1 MVNQLGH
8 GTAPTVREV
17 SAGYGELALVELPAI
32 ELLSTLGWSF
42 KNLYAESFG
51 ELGSEGR
58 ESESQVILTRRLRA
72 ALQRLNPGLPA
83 DAYAQGVEQIA
94 QDRSKQIAVNAN
106 REVYRLLKDGVR
118 VKVPD
123 EHGGHRIETLR
134 VIDWDTPTDNDFF
147 LASQMWVAGD
157 MYRRRCD
164 LLGFVNGL
172 PLVFIELKK
181 PSVPLKSAFDDNLRD
196 YRGQSVPQL
205 FHPNAFIL
213 LSNGSDTKV
222 GTLTSAWE
230 HFFDWKRVDAED
242 EDSPPSGK
250 VSLERALRGLLAPAR
265 LLDYIE
271 NFTVFEDGKG
281 GVVKKVAK
289 NHQFLG
295 VNKSIA
301 RLVALRRAEEGRQQ
315 RERKRL
321 GVFWHTQ
328 GSGKSL
334 SMVFFTQK
342 VLRKVLG
349 SCTFVIVTDR
359 EELDDQISKTFK
371 ATGATARED
380 VRATSGDHLKELLR
394 GNERYIFTLIQKFRN
409 EPGRPYPMLSDR
421 SDVIVIT
428 DEAHRSQYDVFALN
442 MRNALPNAGFI
453 GFTGTPL
460 IQGEEQR
467 TREVFGDYVSVYDFA
482 RSIEDGATVP
492 LYYENRIPEVQLT
505 NQALNRD
512 LEELLEAAEL
522 DEDQEKK
529 LEREFGREYHIITRE
544 DRLEAIAKDLVAH
557 FTGRGYRGK
566 AMMVCIDKATAVRM
580 YDKVQAH
587 WQAEIAR
594 LKAALGTVN
603 AGGNSAVTGGL
614 NGDAREAL
622 IARIHL
628 MQTTDMAVVVSQGQN
643 EIEDLKQKGLD
654 IVPHRQRMLQG
665 GLDEKFKDPD
675 DNFRLVFVCAMWI
688 TGFDVPTCSTIYLD
702 KPMRAHTL
710 MQTIARANRV
720 APGKESGLIVD
731 YVGIFRALQSAL
743 ATYARPAAGGGTG
756 SPILNKAELV
766 AALQAALN
774 EAAGFAQ
781 LRGITLETIAATQ
794 GFVRI
799 GLIDDAV
806 EAFLGTEADKKQY
819 LQLASRVARL
829 FKAILPDPLANALA
843 PLAVLVSYL
852 AAKIKAETDSPD
864 ISAVMADVE
873 ELLNDS
879 IATEGYRIGPASQPQ
894 ALVNLSEIDF
904 EALQAKFAKG
914 RKRTEA
920 EKLKRLIE
928 GQLTKLVTANPS
940 RLALA
945 EKLQALIDAYN
956 AGSQNIEAFFEELQ
970 QFARE
975 LAAEGRRGEDLGLSE
990 EELALFDI
998 LTKPEP
1004 VLTRAE
1010 EAEVKKLCRELLATL
1025 KREKL
1030 VLDWREKQQAK
1041 AGVIQT
1047 LRMEMRRLP
1056 PAFTKAIQVEKMARA
1071 YAHVYDHYVG
1081 NRRSI

>member
-1 MVNQLGH
+1 VSDGSGKSAVLV
-8 GTAPTVREV
+8 AREA
-17 SAGYGELALVELPAI
+17 SAGYGELALVEMPAI
-32 ELLSTLGWSF
+32 DLLASLGWSF
-42 KNLYAESFG
+42 KNLYAETFG

-58 ESESQVILTRRLRA
+58 ESETQVILTRRLRA
-72 ALQRLNPGLPA
+72 ALVALNPGLPA
-83 DAYAQGVEQIA
+83 DAYAQAVEQLA

-106 REVYRLLKDGVR
+106 RDFYRMLKDGVK

-123 EHGGHRIETLR
+123 ERGGHSTETLR
-134 VIDWDTPTDNDFF
+134 VIDWATPAHNEFF

-164 LLGFVNGL
+164 LLAFVNGL

-181 PSVPLKSAFDDNLRD
+181 PAVPLRSAFDDNLRD

-230 HFFDWKRVDAED
+230 HFFDWKRVADED
-242 EDSPPSGK
+242 EAGK
-250 VSLERALRGLLAPAR
+250 VSLERALRGLLEPAR

-271 NFTVFEDGKG
+271 NFTVFEEGKG
-281 GVVKKVAK
+281 GLVKKTAK
-289 NHQFLG
+289 NHQVLG

-301 RLVALRRAEEGRQQ
+301 RLVELRETEKL
-315 RERKRL
+315 ERKRL

-380 VRATSGDHLKELLR
+380 VRATSGEHLKELLR

-409 EPGRPYPMLSDR
+409 EPGQPYPELSSR

-428 DEAHRSQYDVFALN
+428 DEAHRSQYDIFALN

-460 IQGEEQR
+460 IKGEEER

-505 NQALNRD
+505 NQELNRD
-512 LEELLEAAEL
+512 LEALLEAAEL
-522 DEDQEKK
+522 DEAQEKK

-580 YDKVQAH
+580 FDKVQAH
-587 WQAEIAR
+587 WKAEIAR
-594 LKAALGTVN
+594 LKAALEQ
-603 AGGNSAVTGGL
+603 AQ
-614 NGDAREAL
+614 GDAREAL

-643 EIEDLKQKGLD
+643 EVEDLKAKGLD
-654 IVPHRQRMLQG
+654 IVPHRQRMLKES
-665 GLDEKFKDPD
+665 LDEKFKEEKD
-675 DNFRLVFVCAMWI
+675 DLRLVFVCAMWI

-743 ATYARPAAGGGTG
+743 ATYARPAAGRPGGARG
-756 SPILNKAELV
+756 EGDGPILDKAELV
-766 AALQAALN
+766 AALNAALN
-774 EAAGFAQ
+774 EVVGFAQ
-781 LRGITLETIAATQ
+781 VRGVALEAIARAQ

-806 EAFLGTEADKKQY
+806 EAFLGSEADKKHF
-819 LQLASRVARL
+819 LQLASRVSRL
-829 FKAILPDPLANALA
+829 FKAILPDAAANELA
-843 PLAVLVSYL
+843 PLSVLVSYL
-852 AAKIKAETDSPD
+852 AAKIHAETDPPD
-864 ISAVMADVE
+864 ISAVMSDVE
-873 ELLNDS
+873 ALLNDS
-879 IATEGYRIGPASQPQ
+879 IATEGYRIGPASNPE

-904 EALQAKFAKG
+904 TALQAKFAQG
-914 RKRTEA
+914 HKRTEA
-920 EKLKRLIE
+920 EKLKRLIA
-928 GQLTKLVTANPS
+928 GKLAAMVAVNAS
-940 RLALA
+940 RMDLA
-945 EKLQALIDAYN
+945 EKFQALIDEYN
-956 AGSQNIEAFFEELQ
+956 AGSQNIEAFFEELKT
-970 QFARE
+970 FAQALSEEDQRGI
-975 LAAEGRRGEDLGLSE
+975 AEGLTE

-1004 VLTRAE
+1004 VLTKAE
-1010 EAEVKKLCRELLATL
+1010 EAEVKKVCRELLSTL

-1041 AGVIQT
+1041 AGVMQA
-1047 LRMEMRRLP
+1047 LKVEMRRLP
-1056 PAFTKAIQVEKMARA
+1056 PAYTRDIRAEKMARA
-1071 YAHVYDHYVG
+1071 YAHVYDHYNG
-1081 NRRSI
+1081 SGRSESPQ

>member
-1 MVNQLGH
+1 VSDGSGKSAVLV
-8 GTAPTVREV
+8 AREA
-17 SAGYGELALVELPAI
+17 SAGYGELALVEMPAI
-32 ELLSTLGWSF
+32 DLLASLGWSF
-42 KNLYAESFG
+42 KNLYAETFG
-51 ELGSEGR
+51 ALGSEGR
-58 ESESQVILTRRLRA
+58 ESETQVILTRRLRA
-72 ALQRLNPGLPA
+72 ALVALNPGLPA
-83 DAYAQGVEQIA
+83 DAYAQAVEQLA

-106 REVYRLLKDGVR
+106 RDFYRMLKDGVK

-123 EHGGHRIETLR
+123 ERGGHSTETLR
-134 VIDWDTPTDNDFF
+134 VIDWATPAHNEFF

-164 LLGFVNGL
+164 LLAFVNGL

-181 PSVPLKSAFDDNLRD
+181 PAVPLRSAFDDNLRD

-230 HFFDWKRVDAED
+230 HFFDWKRVADED
-242 EDSPPSGK
+242 EAGK
-250 VSLERALRGLLAPAR
+250 VSLERALRGLLEPAR

-271 NFTVFEDGKG
+271 NFTVFEEGKG
-281 GVVKKVAK
+281 GLVKKTAK
-289 NHQFLG
+289 NHQVLG

-301 RLVALRRAEEGRQQ
+301 RLVELRETEKL
-315 RERKRL
+315 ERKRL

-380 VRATSGDHLKELLR
+380 VRATSGEHLKELLR
-394 GNERYIFTLIQKFRN
+394 GNERCIFTLIQKFRN
-409 EPGRPYPMLSDR
+409 EPGQPYPELSSR

-428 DEAHRSQYDVFALN
+428 DEAHRSQYDIFALN

-460 IQGEEQR
+460 IKGEEER

-505 NQALNRD
+505 NQELNRD
-512 LEELLEAAEL
+512 LEALLEAAEL
-522 DEDQEKK
+522 DEAQEKK

-544 DRLEAIAKDLVAH
+544 VRLEAIAKDLVAH

-580 YDKVQAH
+580 FDKVQAH
-587 WQAEIAR
+587 WKAEIAR
-594 LKAALGTVN
+594 LKAALEQ
-603 AGGNSAVTGGL
+603 AQ
-614 NGDAREAL
+614 GDAREAL

-643 EIEDLKQKGLD
+643 EVEDLKAKGLD
-654 IVPHRQRMLQG
+654 IVPHRQRMLKES
-665 GLDEKFKDPD
+665 LDEKFKEEKD
-675 DNFRLVFVCAMWI
+675 DLRLVFVCAMWI

-743 ATYARPAAGGGTG
+743 ATYARPAAGGPGG
-756 SPILNKAELV
+756 ARGEGDGPILDKAELV
-766 AALQAALN
+766 AALNAALN
-774 EAAGFAQ
+774 EVVGFAQ
-781 LRGITLETIAATQ
+781 VRGVALEAIARAQ

-806 EAFLGTEADKKQY
+806 EAFLGSEADKKHF
-819 LQLASRVARL
+819 LQLASRVSRL
-829 FKAILPDPLANALA
+829 FKAILPDAAANELA
-843 PLAVLVSYL
+843 PLSVLVSYL
-852 AAKIKAETDSPD
+852 AAKIHAETDPPD
-864 ISAVMADVE
+864 ISAVMSDVE
-873 ELLNDS
+873 ALLNDS
-879 IATEGYRIGPASQPQ
+879 IATEGYRIGPASNPE

-904 EALQAKFAKG
+904 TALQAKFAQG
-914 RKRTEA
+914 HKRTEA
-920 EKLKRLIE
+920 EKLKRLIA
-928 GQLTKLVTANPS
+928 GKLAAMVAVNAS
-940 RLALA
+940 RMDLA
-945 EKLQALIDAYN
+945 EKFQALIDEYN
-956 AGSQNIEAFFEELQ
+956 AGSQNIEAFFEELKT
-970 QFARE
+970 FAQALSEEDQRGI
-975 LAAEGRRGEDLGLSE
+975 AEGLTE

-1004 VLTRAE
+1004 VLTKAE
-1010 EAEVKKLCRELLATL
+1010 EAEVKKVCRELLSTL

-1041 AGVIQT
+1041 AGVMQA
-1047 LRMEMRRLP
+1047 LKVEMRRLP
-1056 PAFTKAIQVEKMARA
+1056 PAYTRDIRAEKMARA
-1071 YAHVYDHYVG
+1071 YAHVYDHYNG
-1081 NRRSI
+1081 SGRSESPQ

>member
-1 MVNQLGH
+1 VSDGSGKSAVLV
-8 GTAPTVREV
+8 AREA
-17 SAGYGELALVELPAI
+17 SAGYGELALVEMPAI
-32 ELLSTLGWSF
+32 DLLASLGWSF
-42 KNLYAESFG
+42 KNLYAETFG

-58 ESESQVILTRRLRA
+58 ESETQVILTRRLRA
-72 ALQRLNPGLPA
+72 ALVALNPGLPA
-83 DAYAQGVEQIA
+83 DAYAQAVEQLA

-106 REVYRLLKDGVR
+106 RDFYRMLKDGVK

-123 EHGGHRIETLR
+123 ERGGHSTETLR
-134 VIDWDTPTDNDFF
+134 VIDWATPAHNEFF

-164 LLGFVNGL
+164 LLAFVNGL

-181 PSVPLKSAFDDNLRD
+181 PAVPLRSAFDDNLRD

-230 HFFDWKRVDAED
+230 HFFDWKRVADED
-242 EDSPPSGK
+242 EAGK
-250 VSLERALRGLLAPAR
+250 VSLERALRGLLEPAR

-271 NFTVFEDGKG
+271 NFTVFEEGKG
-281 GVVKKVAK
+281 GLVKKTAK
-289 NHQFLG
+289 NHQVLG

-301 RLVALRRAEEGRQQ
+301 RLVELRETEKL
-315 RERKRL
+315 ERKRL

-380 VRATSGDHLKELLR
+380 VRATSGEHLKELLR
-394 GNERYIFTLIQKFRN
+394 GNERCIFTLIQKFRN
-409 EPGRPYPMLSDR
+409 EPGQPYPELSSR

-428 DEAHRSQYDVFALN
+428 DEAHRSQYDIFALN

-460 IQGEEQR
+460 IKGEEER

-505 NQALNRD
+505 NQELNRD
-512 LEELLEAAEL
+512 LEALLEAAEL
-522 DEDQEKK
+522 DEAQEKK

-580 YDKVQAH
+580 FDKVQAH
-587 WQAEIAR
+587 WKAEIAR
-594 LKAALGTVN
+594 LKAALEQ
-603 AGGNSAVTGGL
+603 AQ
-614 NGDAREAL
+614 GDAREAL

-643 EIEDLKQKGLD
+643 EVEDLKAKGLD
-654 IVPHRQRMLQG
+654 IVPHRQRMLKES
-665 GLDEKFKDPD
+665 LDEKFKEEKD
-675 DNFRLVFVCAMWI
+675 DLRLVFVCAMWI

-743 ATYARPAAGGGTG
+743 ATYARPEAGRPGGARG
-756 SPILNKAELV
+756 EGDGPILDKAELV
-766 AALQAALN
+766 AALNAALN
-774 EAAGFAQ
+774 EVVGFAQ
-781 LRGITLETIAATQ
+781 VRGVALEAIARAQ

-806 EAFLGTEADKKQY
+806 EAFLGSEADKKHF
-819 LQLASRVARL
+819 LQLASRVSRL
-829 FKAILPDPLANALA
+829 FKAILPDAAANELA
-843 PLAVLVSYL
+843 PLSVLVSYL
-852 AAKIKAETDSPD
+852 AAKIHAETDPPD
-864 ISAVMADVE
+864 ISAVMSDVE
-873 ELLNDS
+873 ALLNDS
-879 IATEGYRIGPASQPQ
+879 IATEGYRIGPASNPE

-904 EALQAKFAKG
+904 TALQAKFAQG
-914 RKRTEA
+914 HKRTEA
-920 EKLKRLIE
+920 EKLKRLIA
-928 GQLTKLVTANPS
+928 GKLAAMVAVNAS
-940 RLALA
+940 RMDLA
-945 EKLQALIDAYN
+945 EKFQALIDEYN
-956 AGSQNIEAFFEELQ
+956 AGSQNIEAFFEELKT
-970 QFARE
+970 FAQALSEEDQRGI
-975 LAAEGRRGEDLGLSE
+975 AEGLTE

-1004 VLTRAE
+1004 VLTKAE
-1010 EAEVKKLCRELLATL
+1010 EAEVKKVCRELLSTL

-1041 AGVIQT
+1041 AGVMQA
-1047 LRMEMRRLP
+1047 LKVEMRRLP
-1056 PAFTKAIQVEKMARA
+1056 PAYTRDIRAEKMARA
-1071 YAHVYDHYVG
+1071 YAHVYDHYNG
-1081 NRRSI
+1081 SGRSESLQ

>member
-1 MVNQLGH
+1 MSDGSGKSAVLV
-8 GTAPTVREV
+8 AREA
-17 SAGYGELALVELPAI
+17 SAGYGELALVEMPAI
-32 ELLSTLGWSF
+32 DLLASLGWSF
-42 KNLYAESFG
+42 KNLYAETFG

-58 ESESQVILTRRLRA
+58 ESETQVILTRRLRA
-72 ALQRLNPGLPA
+72 ALVALNPGLPA
-83 DAYAQGVEQIA
+83 DAYAQAVEQLA

-106 REVYRLLKDGVR
+106 RDFYRMLKDGVK

-123 EHGGHRIETLR
+123 ERGGHSTETLR
-134 VIDWDTPTDNDFF
+134 VIDWATPAHNEFF

-164 LLGFVNGL
+164 LLAFVNGL

-181 PSVPLKSAFDDNLRD
+181 PAVPLRSAFDDNLRD

-230 HFFDWKRVDAED
+230 HFFDWKRVADED
-242 EDSPPSGK
+242 EAGK
-250 VSLERALRGLLAPAR
+250 VSLERALRGLLEPAR

-271 NFTVFEDGKG
+271 NFTVFEEGKG
-281 GVVKKVAK
+281 GLVKKTAK
-289 NHQFLG
+289 NHQVLG

-301 RLVALRRAEEGRQQ
+301 RLVELRETEKL
-315 RERKRL
+315 ERKRL

-380 VRATSGDHLKELLR
+380 VRATSGEHLKELLR
-394 GNERYIFTLIQKFRN
+394 GNERCIFTLIQKFRN
-409 EPGRPYPMLSDR
+409 EPGQPYPELSSR

-428 DEAHRSQYDVFALN
+428 DEAHRSQYDIFALN

-460 IQGEEQR
+460 IKGEEER

-505 NQALNRD
+505 NQELNRD
-512 LEELLEAAEL
+512 LEALLEAAEL
-522 DEDQEKK
+522 DEAQEKK

-580 YDKVQAH
+580 FDKVQAH
-587 WQAEIAR
+587 WKAEIAR
-594 LKAALGTVN
+594 LKAALEQ
-603 AGGNSAVTGGL
+603 AQ
-614 NGDAREAL
+614 GDAREAL

-643 EIEDLKQKGLD
+643 EVEDLKAKGLD
-654 IVPHRQRMLQG
+654 IVPHRQRMLKES
-665 GLDEKFKDPD
+665 LDEKFKEEKD
-675 DNFRLVFVCAMWI
+675 DLRLVFVCAMWI

-743 ATYARPAAGGGTG
+743 ATYARPEAGRPGGARG
-756 SPILNKAELV
+756 EGDGPILDKAELV
-766 AALQAALN
+766 AALNAALN
-774 EAAGFAQ
+774 EVVGFAQ
-781 LRGITLETIAATQ
+781 VRGVALEAIARAQ

-806 EAFLGTEADKKQY
+806 EAFLGSEADKKHF
-819 LQLASRVARL
+819 LQLASRVSRL
-829 FKAILPDPLANALA
+829 FKAILPDAAANELA
-843 PLAVLVSYL
+843 PLSVLVSYL
-852 AAKIKAETDSPD
+852 AAKIHAETDPPD
-864 ISAVMADVE
+864 ISAVMSDVE
-873 ELLNDS
+873 ALLNDS
-879 IATEGYRIGPASQPQ
+879 IATEGYRIGPASNPE

-904 EALQAKFAKG
+904 TALQAKFAQG
-914 RKRTEA
+914 HKRTEA
-920 EKLKRLIE
+920 EKLKRLIA
-928 GQLTKLVTANPS
+928 GKLAAMVAVNAS
-940 RLALA
+940 RMDLA
-945 EKLQALIDAYN
+945 EKFQALIDEYN
-956 AGSQNIEAFFEELQ
+956 AGSQNIEAFFEELKT
-970 QFARE
+970 FAQALSEEDQRGI
-975 LAAEGRRGEDLGLSE
+975 AEGLTE

-1004 VLTRAE
+1004 VLTKAE
-1010 EAEVKKLCRELLATL
+1010 EAEVKKVCRELLSTL

-1041 AGVIQT
+1041 AGVMQA
-1047 LRMEMRRLP
+1047 LKVEMRRLP
-1056 PAFTKAIQVEKMARA
+1056 PAYTRDIRAEKMARA
-1071 YAHVYDHYVG
+1071 YAHVYDHYNG
-1081 NRRSI
+1081 SGRSESPQ

>member
-1 MVNQLGH
+1 MTEPLGVKDV
-8 GTAPTVREV
+8 AA
-17 SAGYGELALVELPAI
+17 SYGELLLVEQPAI
-32 ELLSTLGWSF
+32 DLLKSIGWAY
-42 KNLYAESFG
+42 KNLYSETFG
-51 ELGSEGR
+51 LQGTEGR
-58 ESESQVILTRRLRA
+58 QSESQVILTRRLRR
-72 ALQRLNPGLPA
+72 ALQSLNPGLPV
-83 DAYAQGVEQIA
+83 DAYDQAVEQLA

-106 REVYRLLKDGVR
+106 REFYRLLKDGVK
-118 VKVPD
+118 VKLPD
-123 EHGGHRIETLR
+123 EQGGHVIETLC
-134 VIDWDTPTDNDFF
+134 VIDWNTPANNEFF
-147 LASQMWVAGD
+147 LTSQMWVAGD

-164 LLGFVNGL
+164 LLVFVNGL

-205 FHPNAFIL
+205 FHPNAFIV

-222 GTLTSAWE
+222 GTLTSEWE
-230 HFFDWKRVDAED
+230 HFFEWKRLADED
-242 EDSPPSGK
+242 EVAK
-250 VSLERALRGLLAPAR
+250 VSLERVLRGLLEPKR

-281 GVVKKVAK
+281 GLIKKTAK

-301 RLVALRRAEEGRQQ
+301 RLVELRETKKAQ
-315 RERKRL
+315 RKRL

-371 ATGATARED
+371 ATGATSRED
-380 VRATSGDHLKELLR
+380 VRASSAAHLKELLR

-409 EPGRPYPMLSDR
+409 EPGQPYPMLSDR

-460 IQGEEQR
+460 IKGEEER

-482 RSIEDGATVP
+482 QSIEDGATVP

-505 NQALNRD
+505 NQELSRD
-512 LEELLEAAEL
+512 LEELLETAEL

-587 WQAEIAR
+587 WKAEIAR
-594 LKAALGTVN
+594 LEAALSV
-603 AGGNSAVTGGL
+603 AQ
-614 NGDAREAL
+614 GDAREPL
-622 IARIHL
+622 IARIRL

-643 EIEDLKQKGLD
+643 EVEDLKMKGLE
-654 IVPHRQRMLQG
+654 IAPHRQRMLKED
-665 GLDEKFKDPD
+665 LDEKFKDAG
-675 DNFRLVFVCAMWI
+675 DNLRLVFVCAMWI

-720 APGKESGLIVD
+720 APGKENGLIVD
-731 YVGIFRALQSAL
+731 YVGIFKSLQSAL
-743 ATYARPAAGGGTG
+743 ATYAHPAAGGGAEG
-756 SPILNKAELV
+756 ESGPVLDKAALV

-774 EAAGFAQ
+774 ETRAFAKA
-781 LRGITLETIAATQ
+781 RGVTLETIAQAQ
-794 GFVRI
+794 GFERI

-806 EAFLGTEADKKQY
+806 EAFLATDDDKKQY

-829 FKAILPDPLANALA
+829 FKAILPDPVGNALA
-843 PLAVLVSYL
+843 PLSVLIAYL
-852 AAKIKAETDSPD
+852 ADKIHANTDPPD
-864 ISAVMADVE
+864 ISAVMNDVE
-873 ELLNDS
+873 QLLNDS
-879 IATEGYRIGPASQPQ
+879 IATEGYHIGPASNPH

-904 EALQAKFAKG
+904 EALQAKFEKG

-920 EKLKRLIE
+920 EKLRRLIE
-928 GQLTKLVTANPS
+928 GQLTKMVMANRS
-940 RLALA
+940 RTELA
-945 EKLQALIDAYN
+945 EKFQKLIDDYN
-956 AGSQNIEAFFEELQ
+956 AGSQNIEAFFEELKA
-970 QFARE
+970 FAQALTKEEQRGV
-975 LAAEGRRGEDLGLSE
+975 AEGLTE

-1004 VLTRAE
+1004 VLSKAE
-1010 EAEVKKLCRELLATL
+1010 ESEVKKVCRELLASL

-1030 VLDWREKQQAK
+1030 VLDWREKQQAR
-1041 AGVIQT
+1041 AGVMQAMK
-1047 LRMEMRRLP
+1047 LELRRLP
-1056 PAFTKAIQVEKMARA
+1056 PAYTRIIRDEKLARA
-1071 YAHVYDHYVG
+1071 YAHIYDRYADRLTG
-1081 NRRSI
+1081 T

>member
-1 MVNQLGH
+1 MTPPPGVK
-8 GTAPTVREV
+8 EV
-17 SAGYGELALVELPAI
+17 SAGYGELALVEMPAI
-32 ELLSTLGWSF
+32 DLLTSLGWSF
-42 KNLYAESFG
+42 KNLYAETFG

-58 ESESQVILTRRLRA
+58 ESETQVILTRRLRA
-72 ALQRLNPGLPA
+72 ALVALNPSLPA
-83 DAYAQGVEQIA
+83 DAYTQAVEQLA

-106 REVYRLLKDGVR
+106 RDFYRLLKDGVK

-123 EHGGHRIETLR
+123 EHGGYSTETLR
-134 VIDWDTPTDNDFF
+134 VIDWATPANNEFF

-164 LLGFVNGL
+164 LLAFVNGL

-181 PSVPLKSAFDDNLRD
+181 PAVPLKSAFDDNLRD

-222 GTLTSAWE
+222 GTLTSGWE
-230 HFFDWKRVDAED
+230 HFFDWKRVDDEAEA
-242 EDSPPSGK
+242 GK
-250 VSLERALRGLLAPAR
+250 VSLERALRGLLEPAR

-271 NFTVFEDGKG
+271 NFTVFEEGKG
-281 GVVKKVAK
+281 GVIKKTAK

-301 RLVALRRAEEGRQQ
+301 RLVELRETEKLEG
-315 RERKRL
+315 EASRKRL

-342 VLRKVLG
+342 VLRRVLG

-380 VRATSGDHLKELLR
+380 VRATSGEHLKELLR

-409 EPGRPYPMLSDR
+409 EPGQPYPMLSDR

-428 DEAHRSQYDVFALN
+428 DEAHRSQYDIFALN

-460 IQGEEQR
+460 IKGEEER

-505 NQALNRD
+505 NQELNRD

-522 DEDQEKK
+522 DEAQEKK

-587 WQAEIAR
+587 WQGEIAR
-594 LKAALGTVN
+594 LKAALAAVSPGD
-603 AGGNSAVTGGL
+603 NSAVMPVE
-614 NGDAREAL
+614 NGDAREAM
-622 IARIHL
+622 IARINL
-628 MQTTDMAVVVSQGQN
+628 MQKTDMAVVVSQGQN
-643 EIEDLKQKGLD
+643 EIEDLKAKGLD
-654 IVPHRQRMLQG
+654 IVPHRQRMLKES
-665 GLDEKFKDPD
+665 LDEKFKDEASEL
-675 DNFRLVFVCAMWI
+675 RLVFVCAMWI

-720 APGKESGLIVD
+720 APGKQSGLIVD

-743 ATYARPAAGGGTG
+743 ATYARPVVGGESGAA
-756 SPILNKAELV
+756 PILDKTELV
-766 AALQAALN
+766 AALQLALN
-774 EAAGFAQ
+774 EVAGYAQ
-781 LRGITLETIAATQ
+781 ARGVMLETIAAAQ
-794 GFVRI
+794 GFLRI

-806 EAFLGTEADKKQY
+806 EAFLANEADKKAY
-819 LQLASRVARL
+819 LQMASRVARL
-829 FKAILPDPLANALA
+829 FKAILPDPLANELA
-843 PLAVLVSYL
+843 PLSVLVSYL
-852 AAKIKAETDSPD
+852 AAKIKALGDPPD
-864 ISAVMADVE
+864 ISAVMGDVE
-873 ELLNDS
+873 TLLNDS
-879 IATEGYRIGPASQPQ
+879 IATEGYRIGPASNPE

-904 EALQAKFAKG
+904 EALQAKFAHG
-914 RKRTEA
+914 HKRTEA
-920 EKLKRLIE
+920 EKLKKLIE
-928 GQLTKLVTANPS
+928 GKLAQMVAVNASRMDLAN
-940 RLALA
+940 
-945 EKLQALIDAYN
+945 KFQKLIDEYN
-956 AGSQNIEAFFEELQ
+956 AGSQNIEAFFAELKDFAQALSAEEQ
-970 QFARE
+970 RGI
-975 LAAEGRRGEDLGLSE
+975 AEGLTE

-1004 VLTRAE
+1004 VLTKAE
-1010 EAEVKKLCRELLATL
+1010 EAEVKKVCRELLATL

-1030 VLDWREKQQAK
+1030 VLDWREKQQAR
-1041 AGVIQT
+1041 AGVMKA
-1047 LRMEMRRLP
+1047 LRVELRQLP
-1056 PAFTKAIQVEKMARA
+1056 AVFTSGARAEKAARA
-1071 YAHVYDHYVG
+1071 YAFIYD
-1081 NRRSI
+1081 RL